1 MNLRNILITAL
12 RALSKNKL
20 RSALTSIGII
30 IGISSVIVM
39 VGMGNSARVEV
50 REKVVSYGANAF
62 MVYLSG
68 GRTGKWL
75 IDADLVTLRKYFS
88 DIEYISPY
96 QSRNH
101 SLVRYN
107 NKNTRTRLEGVSDEY
122 FQIKSLKTQQGRS
135 LIPFDISATAK
146 VAVIGM
152 TVKEDLFPDKNPVG
166 EQILVEGVPLT
177 IIGLLEYLPAS
188 FGGRDVNNVI
198 DIPYTTF
205 NIRFANRRS
214 FDEIWVKSSADT
226 DVGELGQSI
235 MDYMIQKFNPPEKD
249 RNLFQLSTSED
260 KLKTANDISNALAIL
275 LAGIASISLFVGGVG
290 IMNIML
296 VSVTERTREIGI
308 RMAIGA
314 KKQDI
319 MMQFL
324 VESVILSLVG
334 GVVGIILGLSLY
346 GAITYFVDWPF
357 IFSFFSV
364 IVSVLF
370 ATMVGIFFGYYP
382 AQKASDLKPI
392 EALRFE

>member
-96 QSRNH
+96 QSKNH
-101 SLVRYN
+101 SLVRYI
-107 NKNTRTRLEGVSDEY
+107 NKNMRTRLEGVGDEY
-122 FQIKSLKTQQGRS
+122 FQIKNLKTQQGRI
-135 LIPFDISATAK
+135 LTPFDISATAK

-152 TVKEDLFPDKNPVG
+152 TVKEDLFPDKDPIG

-177 IIGLLEYLPAS
+177 IIGLLEYLPVS

-198 DIPYTTF
+198 DVPYTTY

-214 FDEIWVKSSADT
+214 FDEIWVKGSP
-226 DVGELGQSI
+226 DVNVRVLGESI

-314 KKQDI
+314 KKRDI

-334 GVVGIILGLSLY
+334 GIVGIILGLSLY

>member
-1 MNLRNILITAL
+1 
-12 RALSKNKL
+12 
-20 RSALTSIGII
+20 
-30 IGISSVIVM
+30 
-39 VGMGNSARVEV
+39 
-50 REKVVSYGANAF
+50 
-62 MVYLSG
+62 
-68 GRTGKWL
+68 
-75 IDADLVTLRKYFS
+75 
-88 DIEYISPY
+88 
-96 QSRNH
+96 
-101 SLVRYN
+101 
-107 NKNTRTRLEGVSDEY
+107 
-122 FQIKSLKTQQGRS
+122 
-135 LIPFDISATAK
+135 
-146 VAVIGM
+146 
-152 TVKEDLFPDKNPVG
+152 
-166 EQILVEGVPLT
+166 
-177 IIGLLEYLPAS
+177 
-188 FGGRDVNNVI
+188 
-198 DIPYTTF
+198 
-205 NIRFANRRS
+205 
-214 FDEIWVKSSADT
+214 
-226 DVGELGQSI
+226 

-334 GVVGIILGLSLY
+334 GIVGIILGLSLY

>member
-1 MNLRNILITAL
+1 MNLKNVFITAL

-50 REKVVSYGANAF
+50 RDKVISYGANAL
-62 MVYLSG
+62 MIYLNG
-68 GRTGKWL
+68 GRTGKWM
-75 IDADLVTLRKYFS
+75 IDTDLVTLKKYFN

-96 QSRNH
+96 LSRNYL
-101 SLVRYN
+101 LVKYN
-107 NKNTRTRLEGVSDEY
+107 NRNTRIRIEGVNNEY
-122 FQIKSLKTQQGRS
+122 FDIKKMKTQQGRPLTS
-135 LIPFDISATAK
+135 FDVAGTGK

-152 TVKEDLFPDKNPVG
+152 AVQDVLFPGKSPVG

-177 IIGLLEYLPAS
+177 IIGVLEYMPES
-188 FGGRDVNNVI
+188 FGGKDFNSVI
-198 DIPYTTF
+198 LVPYTTF
-205 NIRFANRRS
+205 NIRFSNRRS
-214 FDEIWVKSSADT
+214 FDEIWIKCSEDGNVRDL
-226 DVGELGQSI
+226 GESVLQ
-235 MDYMIQKFNPPEKD
+235 YMVQKFNPPDKD
-249 RNLFQLSTSED
+249 RNLFRMSTSED

-314 KKQDI
+314 KKRDI

-334 GVVGIILGLSLY
+334 GIIGIVLGLSMY
-346 GAITYFVDWPF
+346 GVITYIVDWPF

-370 ATMVGIFFGYYP
+370 ATLVGIFFGYYP

>member
-1 MNLRNILITAL
+1 M
-12 RALSKNKL
+12 
-20 RSALTSIGII
+20 
-30 IGISSVIVM
+30 
-39 VGMGNSARVEV
+39 
-50 REKVVSYGANAF
+50 
-62 MVYLSG
+62 
-68 GRTGKWL
+68 
-75 IDADLVTLRKYFS
+75 
-88 DIEYISPY
+88 
-96 QSRNH
+96 
-101 SLVRYN
+101 
-107 NKNTRTRLEGVSDEY
+107 RTRLEGVGDEY
-122 FQIKSLKTQQGRS
+122 FQIKNLKTQQGRI
-135 LIPFDISATAK
+135 LTPFDISATAK

-152 TVKEDLFPDKNPVG
+152 TVKEDLFPDKDPIG

-177 IIGLLEYLPAS
+177 IIGLLEYLPVS

-198 DIPYTTF
+198 DVPYTTY

-214 FDEIWVKSSADT
+214 FDEIWVKGSP
-226 DVGELGQSI
+226 DVNVRVLGESI

-314 KKQDI
+314 KKRDI

-334 GVVGIILGLSLY
+334 GIVGIILGLSLY

>member
-1 MNLRNILITAL
+1 MNFKNIFITAL

-50 REKVVSYGANAF
+50 REKVISYGANAF
-62 MVYLSG
+62 MIYLSG

-96 QSRNH
+96 QSKNH
-101 SLVRYN
+101 SLVRYI
-107 NKNTRTRLEGVSDEY
+107 NKNMRTRLEGVGDEY
-122 FQIKSLKTQQGRS
+122 FQIKNLKTQQGRI
-135 LIPFDISATAK
+135 LTPFDISATAK

-152 TVKEDLFPDKNPVG
+152 TVKEDLFPDKDPIG

-177 IIGLLEYLPAS
+177 IIGLLEYLPVS

-198 DIPYTTF
+198 DVPYTTY

-214 FDEIWVKSSADT
+214 FDEIWVKGSP
-226 DVGELGQSI
+226 DVNVRVLGESI

-314 KKQDI
+314 KKRDI

-334 GVVGIILGLSLY
+334 GIVGIILGLSLY

>member
-1 MNLRNILITAL
+1 MNLRNIFITAL

-50 REKVVSYGANAF
+50 REKVVSYGANAL
-62 MVYLSG
+62 MIYLNG
-68 GRTGKWL
+68 ARTGKWL
-75 IDADLVTLRKYFS
+75 IDADLVTLKKDFT

-96 QSRNH
+96 LSRNNL
-101 SLVRYN
+101 LVKYN
-107 NKNTRTRLEGVSDEY
+107 NKNTRTRLEGVGDEY
-122 FQIKSLKTQQGRS
+122 FDLKKLKSQQGRVMTS
-135 LIPFDISATAK
+135 FDVAGTAK
-146 VAVIGM
+146 VAVIGVSVQEM
-152 TVKEDLFPDKNPVG
+152 IFSGKNPVG

-177 IIGLLEYLPAS
+177 IIGVLEYMPES
-188 FGGRDVNNVI
+188 FGGKDLNNVI
-198 DIPYTTF
+198 LIPYTTYT
-205 NIRFANRRS
+205 IRYSSRRA
-214 FDEIWVKSSADT
+214 FDEIWVKCADEG
-226 DVGELGQSI
+226 DIRELGESI
-235 MDYMIQKFNPPEKD
+235 RQYMLQKFNPPEKD
-249 RNLFQLSTSED
+249 RNLFRLSTSED

-314 KKQDI
+314 KKRDI

-324 VESVILSLVG
+324 AESVILSLVG
-334 GVVGIILGLSLY
+334 GIIGIVLGLSMY
-346 GAITYFVDWPF
+346 GAITYFVEWPF

-370 ATMVGIFFGYYP
+370 ATLVGVFFGYYP